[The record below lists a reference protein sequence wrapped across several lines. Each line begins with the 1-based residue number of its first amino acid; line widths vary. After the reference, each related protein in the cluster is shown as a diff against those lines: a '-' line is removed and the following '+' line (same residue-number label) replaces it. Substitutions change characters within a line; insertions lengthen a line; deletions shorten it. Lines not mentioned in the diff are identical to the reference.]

1 MKFETVEDLYL
12 HLLQNLHSSERQALK
27 SLPKLADAASN
38 TMLQNTLVKHFEE
51 SKEQLERLDHILS
64 GLLKGSGGVVC
75 QTTASLIQESEDLL
89 EAEADEK
96 VRDMGLICVAQK
108 IEHHEIAMYG
118 CLRAFASLID
128 RGPDVRLLD
137 ASLREEKEADRWL
150 SILAIG
156 VINDKAKSISPTSDR
171 EMGDARG
178 ISYHA
183 DTGAHVQNGLKNP
196 SDRLSIQKA
205 LSR

>member
-1 MKFETVEDLYL
+1 MKFETIEDLYL
-12 HLLQNLHSSERQALK
+12 DLLQNQHSSERQALTV
-27 SLPKLADAASN
+27 LPKLAEAASN
-38 TMLQNTLVKHFEE
+38 TMLRKTLVKHHEE

-64 GLLKGSGGVVC
+64 GLLKGSGGAVC
-75 QTTASLIQESEDLL
+75 QTTASLVQQAEDLVG
-89 EAEADEK
+89 AEADEK
-96 VRDMGLICVAQK
+96 VRDMGLICIAQT

-118 CLRAFASLID
+118 CLRAFASLIE

-156 VINDKAKSISPTSDR
+156 VINDKAITSR
-171 EMGDARG
+171 PAAGGEGDARG
-178 ISYHA
+178 ISYQA
-183 DTGAHVQNGLKNP
+183 DSGASVQNGLKNP
-196 SDRLSIQKA
+196 SDRLHIQQA